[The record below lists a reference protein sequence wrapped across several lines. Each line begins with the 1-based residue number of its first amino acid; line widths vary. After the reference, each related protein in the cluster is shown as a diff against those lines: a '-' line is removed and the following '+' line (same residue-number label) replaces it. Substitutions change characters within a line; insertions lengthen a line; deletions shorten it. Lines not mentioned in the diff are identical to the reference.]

1 MKFFEVKIKYEKV
14 FDDGKSKMVTETY
27 ALDAMTFTE
36 AEARITKEMQPFIT
50 GEFFITAE
58 KIAQYNEVVFNGGDL
73 FFLVKYNFIN
83 IDGITG
89 KEKRTPMF
97 VLFQEEDI
105 DKAKQHARDHM
116 KGSLMDYEIVVI
128 KETKIVNVF
137 TLDTDLDLAMAE
149 NEIE

>member
-1 MKFFEVKIKYEKV
+1 MRFFEVKVKLDKV
-14 FDDGKSKMVTETY
+14 QADGTTKTVSETY

-36 AEARITKEMQPFIT
+36 AETRITKEMQPYIT
-50 GEFFITAE
+50 GDFAVVGE
-58 KIAQYNEVVFNGGDL
+58 KIAQYNEVVFNGGEL
-73 FFLVKYNFIN
+73 FFLVKYNFITV
-83 IDGITG
+83 DEVTG

-128 KETKIVNVF
+128 KETKIVDVF
-137 TLDTDLDLAMAE
+137 TLDTSLDLAMAE
-149 NEIE
+149 NEVE

>member
-1 MKFFEVKIKYEKV
+1 MKFFEVKIKYEKIMPE
-14 FDDGKSKMVTETY
+14 GKSKMVTETY

-36 AEARITKEMQPFIT
+36 AEARITKEMQPYIT

-73 FFLVKYNFIN
+73 FFLVKYNFIHL
-83 IDGITG
+83 DEITG

-105 DKAKQHARDHM
+105 DKAKEHAREHM
-116 KGSLMDYEIVVI
+116 RGCVTDYEIVSI
-128 KETKIVNVF
+128 KQTSILNVF
-137 TLDTDLDLAMAE
+137 MPENDSTD
-149 NEIE
+149 